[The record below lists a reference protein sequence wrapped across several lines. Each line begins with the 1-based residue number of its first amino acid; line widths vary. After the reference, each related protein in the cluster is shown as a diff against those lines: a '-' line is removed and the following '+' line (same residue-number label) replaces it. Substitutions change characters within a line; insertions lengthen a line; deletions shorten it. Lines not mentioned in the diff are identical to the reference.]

1 MAYRIN
7 YRAAQGQQGA
17 GTPGGG
23 VLLDQIRH
31 TWTNIASGA
40 SLSQPVA
47 ILPSL
52 DTTDFAV
59 SILGDY
65 NPISF
70 APVFRIGRAQIA
82 LNVSFASLASTSSP
96 LLQLVR
102 NRPEPASAPTS
113 VSSAIIAQWDFS
125 DVSTGG
131 FSLPFQPWTRSGS
144 LISNGQ
150 LQPGDVLS
158 LNNTPVSAT
167 VSVPPGTLMID
178 IEA

>member
-23 VLLDQIRH
+23 VLLDQIQH
-31 TWTNIASGA
+31 SWQNIVSGA
-40 SLSQPVA
+40 SRSQPIA
-47 ILPSL
+47 IMASL

-65 NPISF
+65 NPISY
-70 APVFRIGRAQIA
+70 APTYRIGRAQIA
-82 LNVSFASLASTSSP
+82 LNVSFASVASTSAP

-102 NRPEPASAPTS
+102 NRVEPASAPAS

-125 DVSTGG
+125 DISTGG
-131 FSLPFQPWTRSGS
+131 FSLAFSPWTRSGS
-144 LISNGQ
+144 LISNGT
-150 LQPGDVLS
+150 LRPGDVLS

-167 VSVPPGTLMID
+167 MSVPPGVLMID
-178 IEA
+178 IEG